1 MNEPF
6 FKRTEATFLR
16 AEGALRGWNMG
27 GTAQELY
34 EAGIRLSMNEY
45 GIDGAEIEAYL
56 AQDELPAVEYR
67 DYYKR
72 ENDIMGRV
80 KVGVKWNEADDKE
93 VKLEKIISQKYI
105 ANFPMGAEAWTTFRR
120 TGYPR
125 LFPVKVNNMM
135 NVDTE
140 MQIRRESFVQNPNN
154 GAEIAQ
160 ITELLGGTQDCGTRV
175 FWDVLS
181 ATWAKDAATG
191 QYIPKNF

>member
-1 MNEPF
+1 
-6 FKRTEATFLR
+6 
-16 AEGALRGWNMG
+16 
-27 GTAQELY
+27 
-34 EAGIRLSMNEY
+34 
-45 GIDGAEIEAYL
+45 
-56 AQDELPAVEYR
+56 
-67 DYYKR
+67 
-72 ENDIMGRV
+72 
-80 KVGVKWNEADDKE
+80 
-93 VKLEKIISQKYI
+93 
-105 ANFPMGAEAWTTFRR
+105 MGAEAWTTVRR

-181 ATWAKDAATG
+181 ATWVKDPATG